1 MGGVV
6 GWGCA
11 MQNGGVGTVLAGAEG
26 TPGGG
31 AWMKGVGFALVP
43 ALPCPAQVEPS
54 PALTQQ
60 LFPFRLQYV
69 WSRLCLSFS
78 SLIPGTVLQGSR
90 AVLRAPPEAPR
101 LWAHLQSCHCVPNSW
116 CIQPSPPP
124 PPSFQPQCHHQR
136 CANHPWGLHTV
147 GCSWLEAVQH
157 RLQQAGAQLSCMQPP
172 QDVVNT
178 TAHTSHLFLPCLLG
192 LWWPGTHCFWTA
204 SVVPDLQM
212 KEVVHARLC

>member
-1 MGGVV
+1 MHWRCCCASCWEQQIAGKVRRGHRVGGVV

-11 MQNGGVGTVLAGAEG
+11 MQNGGVCTVLAGAEG
-26 TPGGG
+26 TPGDG

-101 LWAHLQSCHCVPNSW
+101 LWAHLQNCHSKLLVHPTITST
-116 CIQPSPPP
+116 PALLPAPMPPP
-124 PPSFQPQCHHQR
+124 ALCKPSLGAAHGGVLLAGSCAAPPAAGRGSAELHATPPR
-136 CANHPWGLHTV
+136 CG
-147 GCSWLEAVQH
+147 
-157 RLQQAGAQLSCMQPP
+157 
-172 QDVVNT
+172 
-178 TAHTSHLFLPCLLG
+178 
-192 LWWPGTHCFWTA
+192 
-204 SVVPDLQM
+204 
-212 KEVVHARLC
+212 

>member
-1 MGGVV
+1 MHWRCCCASCWEQQIAGKVRRGHRVGGVV

-26 TPGGG
+26 TPGDG

-101 LWAHLQSCHCVPNSW
+101 LWATPPELPFQTLGASNHHLHPRSPSSPNATTS
-116 CIQPSPPP
+116 
-124 PPSFQPQCHHQR
+124 
-136 CANHPWGLHTV
+136 
-147 GCSWLEAVQH
+147 AVQTIPGGCT
-157 RLQQAGAQLSCMQPP
+157 RRGAAGWKLCSTACSKQGLS
-172 QDVVNT
+172 
-178 TAHTSHLFLPCLLG
+178 
-192 LWWPGTHCFWTA
+192 
-204 SVVPDLQM
+204 
-212 KEVVHARLC
+212 